1 MTERPDDESER
12 EPADD
17 AGDLWSAAFDPAA
30 NLRVLGEI
38 QRRGLRAAGEIVERL
53 IANVDGPPATG
64 DQRGAATR
72 EAPSATDL
80 GAGVD
85 LWVEMAK
92 RSLDVVARLATVAS
106 HGRSRSASPATTAA
120 VNVNVDVEGVG
131 AQETIELRAR
141 RTGPGDT
148 TEVWLHNG
156 TQAARDDLR
165 LHCGE
170 LRSADGGVLPAG
182 LAFDPE
188 VIGELP
194 ARSSR
199 GVTVGVAPWEG
210 SAEPGTYRG
219 IVMVTGLADVWLP
232 VSVVVSP

>member
-1 MTERPDDESER
+1 MTDEPDEVRES
-12 EPADD
+12 ADD

-53 IANVDGPPATG
+53 IANVDGPPAPG

-72 EAPSATDL
+72 EGPSATDL

-106 HGRSRSASPATTAA
+106 HGRSRPASPSTTVA
-120 VNVNVDVEGVG
+120 VDVEGVG
-131 AQETIELRAR
+131 AQETISLRAR

-148 TEVWLHNG
+148 AEVWLHNS
-156 TQAARDDLR
+156 TRAARHDLR

-170 LRSADGGVLPAG
+170 LRSSEGEVLPAG
-182 LAFDPE
+182 VAFDPE
-188 VIGELP
+188 VVAELP

-232 VSVVVSP
+232 VTVVVEP